1 MPKIQCLSPHV
12 ADLIAAGEV
21 VERPASAAK
30 ELVENAIDAG
40 AKHVTVELQNGG
52 MTFLRVTDDGCGM
65 ASDDAETAFLR
76 HATSTLRTAE
86 DLEAIHTLGFRGE
99 ALAAI
104 SSVSRID
111 LMTKTAD
118 APFGTSLHL
127 EAGVVTERGEV
138 GCPNGT
144 TIIVRDLFYNT
155 PARLKFMKRDAVE
168 ASALLS
174 TVQRLALAHPETA
187 IRVLRD
193 GEEQLSTVGD
203 GELLG
208 AVRAVLGRQTAK
220 DLIAVNSHWD
230 KYTLTGFVSRP
241 NATRGNRANQLFFV
255 NGRNIRS
262 KTMTAALEEAYRNR
276 LMVGRYPTCVLCLT
290 LPEHLVDVNV
300 HPAKTE
306 VKFINERDIFDC
318 IRYGVQ
324 GALDRASGKAELH
337 LPQQRH
343 AAHEGDA
350 SEPQLRSPAP
360 IASPAPKSAPK
371 QTFFRTMSAEEY
383 RTFAQVLKEA
393 PRVQPSDAAL
403 ESLAENAAARTAAP
417 KTAPAATDSE
427 AAVAVTPAEGAS
439 SESRSKPLTNSS
451 NSFNA
456 ASVPSVGAE
465 KAASDDLVGHDSPS
479 EYGSPAAPDSPVGHD
494 GMAAESPAPE
504 TDGPGTNTPKTTAP
518 KTDEPTRASDT
529 VGLPPEAADASEY
542 RIVGEVLN
550 TYIIVEQGRS
560 VLLIDK
566 HAAHE
571 RILFEKFRKQT
582 EPVMSQLLL
591 APILWEP
598 EREEAAILLENEALL
613 RDCGYE
619 VSDYGGG
626 TLAIRQLPSE
636 IDPDD
641 AAALLGALA
650 SDLRAGKRVKP
661 SELRDTMLHTIACKA
676 AIKGGWHT
684 DEREREALVREVMT
698 RDDLKYCPHG
708 RPICVELTAGQLERT
723 FKRA

>member
-1 MPKIQCLSPHV
+1 M
-12 ADLIAAGEV
+12 
-21 VERPASAAK
+21 
-30 ELVENAIDAG
+30 
-40 AKHVTVELQNGG
+40 
-52 MTFLRVTDDGCGM
+52 
-65 ASDDAETAFLR
+65 
-76 HATSTLRTAE
+76 
-86 DLEAIHTLGFRGE
+86 
-99 ALAAI
+99 
-104 SSVSRID
+104 
-111 LMTKTAD
+111 
-118 APFGTSLHL
+118 
-127 EAGVVTERGEV
+127 
-138 GCPNGT
+138 
-144 TIIVRDLFYNT
+144 
-155 PARLKFMKRDAVE
+155 
-168 ASALLS
+168 
-174 TVQRLALAHPETA
+174 
-187 IRVLRD
+187 
-193 GEEQLSTVGD
+193 
-203 GELLG
+203 
-208 AVRAVLGRQTAK
+208 
-220 DLIAVNSHWD
+220 
-230 KYTLTGFVSRP
+230 
-241 NATRGNRANQLFFV
+241 
-255 NGRNIRS
+255 
-262 KTMTAALEEAYRNR
+262 
-276 LMVGRYPTCVLCLT
+276 
-290 LPEHLVDVNV
+290 
-300 HPAKTE
+300 
-306 VKFINERDIFDC
+306 
-318 IRYGVQ
+318 
-324 GALDRASGKAELH
+324 H
-337 LPQQRH
+337 LPQQKH

-350 SEPQLRSPAP
+350 PEQLRSPAP

-383 RTFAQVLKEA
+383 RTFAQVLKDA

-403 ESLAENAAARTAAP
+403 ESLAENAAARNAAQ
-417 KTAPAATDSE
+417 KAAPAATKFEACGAAVPHE
-427 AAVAVTPAEGAS
+427 AAPSATPEA
-439 SESRSKPLTNSS
+439 RSKSLTNDS
-451 NSFNA
+451 NSLNSSF
-456 ASVPSVGAE
+456 VPSVGAE
-465 KAASDDLVGHDSPS
+465 EASSSDL
-479 EYGSPAAPDSPVGHD
+479 VGHD
-494 GMAAESPAPE
+494 GMAAERPAPE
-504 TDGPGTNTPKTTAP
+504 TDAPGTNTPKTTAP
-518 KTDEPTRASDT
+518 KTDEPAQAPDT

-550 TYIIVEQGRS
+550 TYIIVEQGRR

-582 EPVMSQLLL
+582 EPIMSQLLL